1 MTQHVKPNDIA
12 NSIKIGLQYF
22 ILNWSFPSFEDNI

>member
-1 MTQHVKPNDIA
+1 MTQHVKTNDMA
-12 NSIKIGLQYF
+12 SSIKIGLQYF